1 MKKSIIFTLAA
12 LLFAS
17 TSIMAQVNKSLTS
30 EDVQNLLSSTTHVVT
45 TGSNIIY
52 DAVLTKAA
60 KEVWTVTPL
69 NDDSYD
75 TGSEEQS
82 LLAITQDVF
91 EKKPEDNSYLF
102 LTLFQ
107 GRKGVRN
114 VSSLPWVVAFP
125 ICVDD
130 EDSEIDQTVL
140 IGLLVKSVQNHV
152 EILKWESSIAKK
164 SLDKLY
170 NDNIGSLKGKTIY
183 MMDTDIDKNA
193 DRDKVLNRFNGH
205 LKLVGP
211 AEIERL
217 ITEKEKDAVIA
228 YTVTG
233 GYCYKLLIGVEDGKV
248 YYYDRSKVAKNFL
261 SRPGFFSNM
270 GMELSELAAPFK

>member
-1 MKKSIIFTLAA
+1 MKKSIILTLAA
-12 LLFAS
+12 LLFVG
-17 TSIMAQVNKSLTS
+17 TSSIAQVNKSLTS
-30 EDVQNLLSSTTHVVT
+30 EDVQNLLHSTMHVVT

-69 NDDSYD
+69 DTESYD
-75 TGSEEQS
+75 IGSEEQS
-82 LLAITQDVF
+82 LLAVTQDVF
-91 EKKPEDNSYLF
+91 EKKPDDNRYVF

-114 VSSLPWVVAFP
+114 VSSLPWIVAFP

-130 EDSEIDQTVL
+130 KDSEIDQTVL
-140 IGLLVKSVQNHV
+140 IALLVKSIQNHV
-152 EILKWESSIAKK
+152 ELLKWESSIAKK

-183 MMDTDIDKNA
+183 MMDEDISNA
-193 DRDKVLNRFNGH
+193 LDRDKVLNRFNGH

-228 YTVTG
+228 YSVTG

-248 YYYDRSKVAKNFL
+248 YYYNRSKVTNNFIA
-261 SRPGFFSNM
+261 PAGFTQ
-270 GMELSELAAPFK
+270 MELGKLAAPFKR

>member
-1 MKKSIIFTLAA
+1 MKKSIILTLAT
-12 LLFAS
+12 LFFVSAS
-17 TSIMAQVNKSLTS
+17 VTAQVNKSLTS
-30 EDVQNLLSSTTHVVT
+30 EDVQNLLHSTTHVVP
-45 TGSNIIY
+45 GGNIIY
-52 DAVLTKAA
+52 DAVLTKSA
-60 KEVWTVTPL
+60 KETWTVTPI
-69 NDDSYD
+69 NTESYD
-75 TGSEEQS
+75 IGNEEQS

-91 EKKPEDNSYLF
+91 EKRPEDNRYIF

-140 IGLLVKSVQNHV
+140 ITLLVKSIQNHV
-152 EILKWESSIAKK
+152 ELLKWESSIAKK
-164 SLDKLY
+164 SLEKLY

-183 MMDTDIDKNA
+183 MMDADIDKNA

-205 LKLVGP
+205 LKLIGP

-270 GMELSELAAPFK
+270 GMELSKLAAPFK